1 MRDCLYHKYGKS
13 ERFIRTKENVTLF
26 TVLFVT
32 QFPNIWVYLQDLSG
46 VDLTFENNLA
56 HSMEAVTVG
65 HQG

>member
-1 MRDCLYHKYGKS
+1 MRDCLYHKDGKS

-32 QFPNIWVYLQDLSG
+32 QFPNIWVHLEDLSV
-46 VDLTFENNLA
+46 VDLTFENNVA
-56 HSMEAVTVG
+56 YSMEAVTVG